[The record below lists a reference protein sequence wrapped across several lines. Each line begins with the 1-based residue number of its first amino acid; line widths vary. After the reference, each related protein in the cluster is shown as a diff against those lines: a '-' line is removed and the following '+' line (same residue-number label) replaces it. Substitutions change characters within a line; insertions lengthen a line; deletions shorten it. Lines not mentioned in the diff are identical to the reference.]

1 VTHRLNLTES
11 APALKFAP
19 QYLAEELGFFA
30 ANDIAI
36 TGNIDAGPAG
46 SWLADNLV
54 SRAADIALGG
64 IWLPLVY
71 KDLGIAELVPF
82 AAVCHRNPAIL
93 ISRTPLTAPFS
104 WSMLEGK
111 RLLLSLA
118 ATSQWMFLEG
128 VLQEHDVDVDAIRIV
143 RDLHVATT
151 RSLWRN
157 GLGDFFLVEPSLA
170 FALLDQGYAIATTM
184 AASGGPVPWSVY
196 YTRPELLEGDAPAR
210 RFGKAIDQALAWLL
224 DPANAEEA
232 ADRLARRFA
241 KTNPAHLRAVLDHFK
256 TSRTWQT
263 DTAIDA
269 AATARYQ
276 AMMVRYGLLNTT
288 HELAATAP

>member
-1 VTHRLNLTES
+1 MIHHLNLTES

-30 ANDIAI
+30 ANEIAI

-54 SRAADIALGG
+54 AHKADIALGG

-93 ISRTPLTAPFS
+93 ISRTPQTAPFS

-128 VLQEHDVDVDAIRIV
+128 VLQEQDVDIDAIRIV

-151 RSLWRN
+151 QSLWRS

-184 AASGGPVPWSVY
+184 AAGGGPVPWSIY

-210 RFGKAIDQALAWLL
+210 RFSRAIDRALGWLL
-224 DPANAEEA
+224 DPANIEEA
-232 ADRLARRFA
+232 THRLGRRFA
-241 KTNPAHLRAVLDHFK
+241 KTNPTQLRAVLDHFK
-256 TSRTWQT
+256 TSQTWQANT
-263 DTAIDA
+263 TIDA
-269 AATARYQ
+269 VATARYQ
-276 AMMVRYGLLNTT
+276 SMMVRYGLLNTM
-288 HELAATAP
+288 HETP